1 MESDKLYNLWDDSG
15 SKSTFRRPLPE
26 VKKIQKQ
33 RMSEA
38 GKFNEIVL
46 WWLWKYAKTDPTSY
60 SGDEQ
65 QTFLSL
71 RTGRD
76 FPHRGKNNAEKA

>member
-1 MESDKLYNLWDDSG
+1 
-15 SKSTFRRPLPE
+15 
-26 VKKIQKQ
+26 
-33 RMSEA
+33 MSEA